1 MHARQ
6 KQLLSDYLNGSAKLA
21 EAVQGMTL
29 EQLHSRPIKDK
40 WTTMEL
46 VCHLA
51 DFEPVFADRMKRVIA
66 LEQPMLL
73 GADEN
78 QFARHLAY
86 QDRNITEE
94 IALINLV
101 RSQMAR
107 ILNSI
112 PEDFWLKTGVH
123 SEKGP
128 LSLEKLLEKAVG
140 HIDHHLPFIAEKRRA
155 FPNK

>member
-1 MHARQ
+1 MNARQ
-6 KQLLSDYLNGSAKLA
+6 KQLVSDYLNGIAKLG

-29 EQLHSRPIKDK
+29 EQLHCRPIKDR

-78 QFARHLAY
+78 HFARHLAY

-94 IALINLV
+94 IALKFKEEV
-101 RSQMAR
+101 
-107 ILNSI
+107 
-112 PEDFWLKTGVH
+112 
-123 SEKGP
+123 
-128 LSLEKLLEKAVG
+128 
-140 HIDHHLPFIAEKRRA
+140 
-155 FPNK
+155 